1 MDSDENG
8 NVLIF
13 STPTLWEVISSPAQ
27 ELTFVTGRTK
37 QNGLNEGHKFIISYY
52 NCQVLPSLNKEVL
65 LHSTKGNFPLAEC
78 NEMSGKCFSHTP
90 RGSGYRSCDG
100 KAGSCFCCVRH
111 YWPFHPPTLRFQFCR
126 LNVMCNFVI
135 CSCPTFLGVCY
146 VYIFMN
152 LEERSAWRS
161 YQWCVRN
168 GIRIH
173 LF

>member
-1 MDSDENG
+1 MDSNENG

-78 NEMSGKCFSHTP
+78 NEISGKCFSHTP

-135 CSCPTFLGVCY
+135 LFVS
-146 VYIFMN
+146 
-152 LEERSAWRS
+152 
-161 YQWCVRN
+161 
-168 GIRIH
+168 H
-173 LF
+173 LSRGMLRVHFYEFGRKVGLA